1 MKKNFEQY
9 FSPIAPSTAVVPV
22 TVDQYLDER
31 LLSGD
36 SIAPDALNYVM
47 AAALGK
53 PLNVAPGSVQVRGVT
68 YLSSESQQQEEDR
81 IAVYNGSQ
89 YDMTELEEQ
98 ILTLPVEDLLV
109 SDLVWI
115 LDKTEVDPETV
126 HKADL
131 SEPIVV
137 INSPNWGLTTLDGV
151 VRLTKAV
158 EEGHQTIKGR
168 LVPGDWLERFPGR

>member
-1 MKKNFEQY
+1 
-9 FSPIAPSTAVVPV
+9 
-22 TVDQYLDER
+22 
-31 LLSGD
+31 
-36 SIAPDALNYVM
+36 
-47 AAALGK
+47 
-53 PLNVAPGSVQVRGVT
+53 
-68 YLSSESQQQEEDR
+68 R